1 MPNQD
6 PVLYAI
12 CDGEKARF
20 LRYDGQQMR
29 TIQRFGAHDRNTDA
43 EGEVASIKEPRSD
56 PKVQVK
62 ERFARQIAEEIDAA
76 LKANP
81 ALEGLVL
88 AAAPH
93 VLHDIR
99 EHLSK
104 ATSRKLIKSESK
116 DLTNIPDP
124 ELLSHFDRPATGWQI
139 PRS

>member
-1 MPNQD
+1 MATQD
-6 PVLYAI
+6 PVLYAV

-20 LRYDGQQMR
+20 LRFDGHQMR
-29 TIQRFGAHDRNTDA
+29 TIQRFDAHDKTTDA
-43 EGEVASIKEPRSD
+43 AGDVASIKEPRSD

-62 ERFARQIAEEIDAA
+62 ERFARQIAHEIDTAFT
-76 LKANP
+76 ANS

-104 ATSRKLIKSESK
+104 VTSRKLIKSESK
-116 DLTNIPDP
+116 DLTNIPDQD
-124 ELLSHFDRPATGWQI
+124 LLAHFDRPATGW
-139 PRS
+139 PKP

>member
-1 MPNQD
+1 MAVQD
-6 PVLYAI
+6 PVLYAV

-29 TIQRFGAHDRNTDA
+29 TIQRFGAHDKATDA
-43 EGEVASIKEPRSD
+43 AGDVASIKEPRSD

-62 ERFARQIAEEIDAA
+62 ERFARLIADEIEAT
-76 LKANP
+76 LNANA

-104 ATSRKLIKSESK
+104 ATSKKLIKSESK
-116 DLTNIPDP
+116 DLTNIPDQD
-124 ELLSHFDRPATGWQI
+124 LLAHFDRPATGW
-139 PRS
+139 PKP